1 MALFFK
7 KSGIAENRI
16 ENSGRWP
23 VRLTQFQLIDDYEFP
38 ATNFPEIFFVQEGN
52 FLHETDAGTQAVR
65 EGVAM
70 MVNPGHRHTVKQP
83 DEVVITRVRFL
94 PEWLAKEYEIIMRS
108 PDVLSLFF
116 DQSWF
121 RHPRDENLHVF
132 TTRGDGA
139 SRVRSELEY
148 LRGLLRDKRHL
159 EPITRVSVLKL
170 MMLLADEYRRF
181 WRGVSE
187 IEILPE
193 AAHAL
198 DEIESS
204 IHRAEAFDPAA
215 MSRGGFEK
223 RAMEQAFGELTGMTM
238 VDYAQRRRVFHAA
251 SHLLTTR
258 EEPRRISKA
267 LGWPTTAEFSKQF
280 EAVFDIPPAVYREKF
295 GLPAEKGVEGIEDGR
310 PSPPRRWVSITS
322 IK

>member
-38 ATNFPEIFFVQEGN
+38 ATNFPEIFFVQEGT
-52 FLHETDAGTQAVR
+52 FLHETAAGTQAVR

-70 MVNPGHRHTVKQP
+70 MVNPGQRHTVKQP
-83 DEVVITRVRFL
+83 DDVVLTRVRFL
-94 PEWLAKEYEIIMRS
+94 PEWLTREYDLIIRS

-116 DQSWF
+116 DQSWL
-121 RHPRDENLHVF
+121 RYPRDENLHVF

-139 SRVRSELEY
+139 ARVRAELES
-148 LRGLLRDKRHL
+148 LRGLLREKRHL
-159 EPITRVSVLKL
+159 ESVTRVSVLKL
-170 MMLLADEYRRF
+170 MMLLADEHHRF

-198 DEIESS
+198 DEIEAC
-204 IHRAEAFDPAA
+204 IHRAEAFDLAA
-215 MSRGGFEK
+215 MPRGGFEK
-223 RAMEQAFGELTGMTM
+223 RAIEKSFNELTGMTM
-238 VDYAQRRRVFHAA
+238 PDYAHRRRVFHAA
-251 SHLLTTR
+251 FRLLTSR

-267 LGWPTTAEFSKQF
+267 LGWSTTGEFTKQF

-295 GLPAEKGVEGIEDGR
+295 GLAAVGKTPGEKAEQDER
-310 PSPPRRWVSITS
+310 
-322 IK
+322 

>member
-7 KSGIAENRI
+7 KSGIPEKRI

-23 VRLTQFQLIDDYEFP
+23 VRHTQFQLVDDYEFP
-38 ATNFPEIFFVQEGN
+38 ATNFPEIFFVQEGS
-52 FLHETDAGTQAVR
+52 FLHETEAGTQAVR
-65 EGVAM
+65 DGVAM

-83 DEVVITRVRFL
+83 EEVVITRVRFL

-121 RHPRDENLHVF
+121 RHPRDENIHVF

-170 MMLLADEYRRF
+170 MTLLADEYRRF

-198 DEIESS
+198 DEIENS

-215 MSRGGFEK
+215 ISHGDFEK
-223 RAMEQAFGELTGMTM
+223 RAIEQAFGELTGMTM

-258 EEPRRISKA
+258 EEPQRISKA

-280 EAVFDIPPAVYREKF
+280 EAVFEIPPTVYREKF
-295 GLPAEKGVEGIEDGR
+295 GLPAEKVEDIGD
-310 PSPPRRWVSITS
+310 
-322 IK
+322 

>member
-1 MALFFK
+1 MAFFK
-7 KSGIAENRI
+7 KSGIGENRI

-23 VRLTQFQLIDDYEFP
+23 VRLTQFQLIDEYEFP

-65 EGVAM
+65 EGAAI
-70 MVNPGHRHTVKQP
+70 MVNPGLRHIVKQP

-94 PEWLAKEYEIIMRS
+94 PEWLAREYEIIVRS
-108 PDVLSLFF
+108 PNVLSLFF

-121 RHPRDENLHVF
+121 RYPRDENLHVF
-132 TTRGDGA
+132 TTRGEGVV
-139 SRVRSELEY
+139 RVRAELEY
-148 LRGLLRDKRHL
+148 LRGLLREKRHL
-159 EPITRVSVLKL
+159 EPITRVSMLKL
-170 MMLLADEYRRF
+170 MMLLADEHNRF

-198 DEIESS
+198 DQIESS
-204 IHRAEAFDPAA
+204 VLRAEAFDPAA

-223 RAMEQAFGELTGMTM
+223 RAIEKAFVDLTGMAM
-238 VDYAQRRRVFHAA
+238 IDYALRRRVFHAA
-251 SHLLTTR
+251 FRLLTTHD
-258 EEPRRISKA
+258 EPRRISKT
-267 LGWPTTAEFSKQF
+267 LGWPTTAEFAKQF

-295 GLPAEKGVEGIEDGR
+295 GVPVEAKVGAGKEEG
-310 PSPPRRWVSITS
+310 
-322 IK
+322 

>member
-23 VRLTQFQLIDDYEFP
+23 VRLTQFQLIDEYEFP
-38 ATNFPEIFFVQEGN
+38 ATNFPEIFFVQEGT
-52 FLHETDAGTQAVR
+52 FLHETAAGTQAVR
-65 EGVAM
+65 EGVAV
-70 MVNPGHRHTVKQP
+70 MVNPGQRHTVKQP

-94 PEWLAKEYEIIMRS
+94 PEWLTREYELIIRS
-108 PDVLSLFF
+108 PNVLSLFF

-121 RHPRDENLHVF
+121 RYPRDENLHVF

-139 SRVRSELEY
+139 ARVRAELEY
-148 LRGLLRDKRHL
+148 LRGLLREKRHL
-159 EPITRVSVLKL
+159 EPITRLSVLKL
-170 MMLLADEYRRF
+170 MMLLADEHHRF

-198 DEIESS
+198 DEIEAC
-204 IHRAEAFDPAA
+204 ILRAAPFDPAE
-215 MSRGGFEK
+215 MPRGGFEK
-223 RAMEQAFGELTGMTM
+223 RAIEKSFSELTGMTM
-238 VDYAQRRRVFHAA
+238 QDYAHRRRVFHAA
-251 SHLLTTR
+251 FRLLTSR

-267 LGWPTTAEFSKQF
+267 LGWTTIGEFTKQF

-295 GLPAEKGVEGIEDGR
+295 GLPSEEKTPGEKAEQDEH
-310 PSPPRRWVSITS
+310 
-322 IK
+322 

>member
-7 KSGIAENRI
+7 KAGIAENRI

-23 VRLTQFQLIDDYEFP
+23 VRLTNFQLIDDYEFP
-38 ATNFPEIFFVQEGN
+38 ATNFPEIFFVQEGH
-52 FLHETDAGTQAVR
+52 FLHETAAGTQAVR

-70 MVNPGHRHTVKQP
+70 MVNPGQRHTVKQP
-83 DEVVITRVRFL
+83 SDVVLTRLRFL
-94 PEWLAKEYEIIMRS
+94 PEWLTREYEIIIRS
-108 PDVLSLFF
+108 PDLLSLFF

-121 RHPRDENLHVF
+121 RYPRDENLHVF

-139 SRVRSELEY
+139 ARIRDEFAY
-148 LRGLLRDKRHL
+148 LGGLLREKRHL
-159 EPITRVSVLKL
+159 EPVARVSVLKL
-170 MMLLADEYRRF
+170 MMLLADEHRRF

-198 DEIESS
+198 DEIEGC
-204 IHRAEAFDPAA
+204 ILRAEAFDPAA
-215 MSRGGFEK
+215 LPRGGFER
-223 RAMEQAFGELTGMTM
+223 RAVAKAFGELTGMEMT
-238 VDYAQRRRVFHAA
+238 DYALRRRVFHAA
-251 SHLLTTR
+251 FRLLTTR

-267 LGWPTTAEFSKQF
+267 LGWPTTGEFSKQF

-295 GLPAEKGVEGIEDGR
+295 GLPVENKGG
-310 PSPPRRWVSITS
+310 
-322 IK
+322 